1 MWMFGVG
8 RLWGYDTNNSPI
20 EFGALQNVGLD
31 FNADLK
37 MLHGAN
43 RYPLVVAAGK
53 GKIEAKA
60 SFAKITPDAINLV
73 LQGEKTVGQMKV
85 TTHSASIPAATTY
98 DITVTNGASFEKN
111 LGVINVSNPLVAV
124 PMTISAGETPAAGEY
139 KYDPDTG
146 KYTFAAADASKD
158 VQITYMYSDD
168 TTGTTLTLGNP
179 EMGTA
184 PQFSVLL
191 NTKLNGIELTVWLA
205 ACVSTKLSMALK
217 QEDFLIP
224 DFDIGAFAGSNGSPG
239 WISLGE

>member
-8 RLWGYDTNNSPI
+8 RLWGYDSNGTPI

-60 SFAKITPDAINLV
+60 SFAKITPDTLNLV
-73 LQGEKTVGQMKV
+73 LQGIKTVGQMKV
-85 TTHSASIPAATTY
+85 ATHSASVPDETTY
-98 DITVTNGASFEKN
+98 TITVTNGANFEKN
-111 LGVINVSNPLVAV
+111 LGVIDVSNPLIAK
-124 PMTISAGETPAAGEY
+124 PMKIAAGETPTAGEY
-139 KYDPDTG
+139 TFVGTTG
-146 KYTFAAADASKD
+146 VYTFAAADAGKAM
-158 VQITYMYSDD
+158 QICYMWADAA
-168 TTGTTLTLGNP
+168 TGTTLTLGNP

-184 PQFSVLL
+184 PQFSALL
-191 NTKLNGIELTVWLA
+191 NTKLNGVEITVWLA

-224 DFDIGAFAGSNGSPG
+224 DFDIGAFAGSDGSPG